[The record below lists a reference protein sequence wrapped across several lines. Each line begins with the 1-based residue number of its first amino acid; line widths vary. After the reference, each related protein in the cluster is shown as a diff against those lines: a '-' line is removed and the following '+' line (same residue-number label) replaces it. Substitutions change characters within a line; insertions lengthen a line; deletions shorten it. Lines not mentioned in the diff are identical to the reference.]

1 MFSKIVKDIFLGS
14 FMKLGVLFSGGK
26 DSVYAAYLAKRMGHE
41 LACAI
46 VIKSENKDSY
56 MFHTPSIEEAERQVG
71 VMGIPLLVHGT
82 KGEKE
87 EELKDLADAIKIGKD
102 KYGIEGVVTGALH
115 SEYQAS
121 RIGKICEELGL
132 ESINPL
138 WHKEE
143 ISYLKELI
151 DNNFEVIITGVA
163 AYPLDGSWL
172 GRKIDKKFIEDAV
185 ILKEKYK
192 IHPAGEGGEFET
204 FVLNCP
210 LFSHGLK
217 VKSFKDSSAGEHSW
231 RRELNLEESKV
242 GSVRSS

>member
-1 MFSKIVKDIFLGS
+1 
-14 FMKLGVLFSGGK
+14 MKLGILFSGGK
-26 DSVYAAYLAKRMGHE
+26 DSAYAAYLAKRKGDE

-56 MFHTPSIEEAERQVG
+56 MFHTPSIEKAEKQVS
-71 VMGIPLLVHGT
+71 VMDVPLLVHET

-87 EELKDLADAIKIGKD
+87 KELKDLKDSIKIAKE

-138 WHKEE
+138 WHRDE
-143 ISYLKELI
+143 IGYLNELI
-151 DNNFEVIITGVA
+151 DADFDIVITAVA

-172 GRKIDKKFIEDAV
+172 GRKIDNKFIEEV
-185 ILKEKYK
+185 KVLKEKYK

-210 LFSHGLK
+210 LFSRGLK
-217 VKSFKDSSAGEHSW
+217 IKSFEDSSTGEYSW
-231 RRELNLEESKV
+231 RREIEVE
-242 GSVRSS
+242 